1 MDEGDLAKALADRSI
16 VGCWPSRWKVG
27 PPGGPGRVVL
37 GEEMRLQHAS
47 MKIQI
52 NTLREAENGFLGGL
66 HRLVHVFSRYG
77 SVMM

>member
-16 VGCWPSRWKVG
+16 FGCWPPRWKAS
-27 PPGGPGRVVL
+27 PPGGVGGEGGLV
-37 GEEMRLQHAS
+37 GEEIQLQHAS

-66 HRLVHVFSRYG
+66 CMFSADTAL
-77 SVMM
+77 

>member
-16 VGCWPSRWKVG
+16 VGCWPSQWKVG
-27 PPGGPGRVVL
+27 PPGWGVGVL
-37 GEEMRLQHAS
+37 GEEIQLQHAS

-52 NTLREAENGFLGGL
+52 NTSREAENGFLGGL

-77 SVMM
+77 SVTM